1 MKICIDNFIIIRK
14 IFSCILI
21 VIFKTCIL
29 LMWHTTISNYTEFG
43 LKCIEILSEFDRLVR
58 TWQ

>member
-1 MKICIDNFIIIRK
+1 MKICIDNFIIILK

-21 VIFKTCIL
+21 AIFKTCIL
-29 LMWHTTISNYTEFG
+29 LMWQTAISNYTEFG
-43 LKCIEILSEFDRLVR
+43 LKCIEKLSEFDRLVR